1 MTIKKLSSD
10 KVRIT
15 LNQEELAAF
24 DIEWDRFGPDD
35 EPTQELLLQLLDSAW
50 ESTGF
55 CPEDGQLYIEA
66 LPNAEGCVLI
76 LSKSHEND
84 SDKSLCAPVVFQFR
98 QIQDLLSGAK
108 QLFHHYPHRI
118 LHSSL
123 YRCADG
129 CLLLIR
135 PLDQIS
141 QESTLLLAEYGT
153 LLARGELASAIIQEH
168 CTPLIRND
176 ALERLC
182 ELQ

>member
-35 EPTQELLLQLLDSAW
+35 EPTRASAAAPGQRW

-66 LPNAEGCVLI
+66 LPNTEGCVLI

-108 QLFHHYPHRI
+108 QLFHHYSHRI

-129 CLLLIR
+129 CLLLIC

-141 QESTLLLAEYGT
+141 QESALLLAEYGT
-153 LLARGELASAIIQEH
+153 LLALWRTGKRHNSG
-168 CTPLIRND
+168 
-176 ALERLC
+176 ALHSTDT
-182 ELQ
+182 Q